1 MNNEELLK
9 MIKNSIVEG
18 NTQKAIDYTK
28 EAMNMGVDPKN
39 ILNGA
44 IIKGSQEVGE
54 LYEQE
59 EYFLADLLIS
69 GDVIEAVLDTLKD
82 SFPEKSDI
90 SPKGNILIGT
100 VEGDVH
106 DLGKSLLI
114 SLLKGQGFD
123 VIDLGTDIPPEKFV
137 EKAKEM
143 KPKVIGLSGL
153 LTMSISKMRETVI
166 ALKKEKIT
174 SKIIVGGG
182 ILSKESCEMIGAD
195 DFAKDGWEGIKKII
209 YLSKNKNEVLE

>member
-18 NTQKAIDYTK
+18 DTQNAIDYAK

-39 ILNGA
+39 ILNEA
-44 IIKGSQEVGE
+44 VIKGSQEVGE

-82 SFPEKSDI
+82 SLPEKSDV

-100 VEGDVH
+100 VEGDIH
-106 DLGKSLLI
+106 DLGKSVLI

-123 VIDLGTDIPPEKFV
+123 VIDIGTDITPEEFV
-137 EKAKEM
+137 EKAKEI

-166 ALKKEKIT
+166 ALKKENIT

-195 DFAKDGWEGIKKII
+195 DFAKDGWKGIKKII
-209 YLSKNKNEVLE
+209 NLIENKNEVLE